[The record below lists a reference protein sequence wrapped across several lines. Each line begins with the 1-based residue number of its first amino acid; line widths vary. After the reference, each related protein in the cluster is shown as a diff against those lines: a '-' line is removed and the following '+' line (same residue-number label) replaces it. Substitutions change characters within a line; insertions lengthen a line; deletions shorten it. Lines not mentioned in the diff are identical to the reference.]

1 MPFSAGFFRTNP
13 PHVRIACMAGFR
25 TAFRFALRQFR
36 RSPAFTGAALGCLA
50 LGIGA
55 TSAIFTVVNAV
66 VLRPLPYR
74 DSARLVRLYTE
85 WPTWTG
91 GGMWRFW
98 TSPPEFADLRRD
110 NQVFETL
117 DAWQPGGANLS
128 PSGRDPVRVNIALV
142 SGTLLGTLG
151 VAPHRGRILT
161 PADDA
166 EGAPV
171 AVVLS
176 YGLWQGAFAGEEN
189 VVGREVVLNG
199 NKAAIAGVMPRGFEF
214 PPGEPEPAELWASL
228 QLSARDMQRFGNH
241 RLSVLGRLKP
251 GRTLAHASADLD
263 RLERE
268 YAKYSGRHRL
278 NPANHTLAAFPLLE
292 ETVGNVRP
300 ALLVMLGAT
309 LLVLLIAC
317 GNVANL
323 LLARAQ
329 TRQREVA
336 LRLTL
341 GASPAVLLRQFLIEG
356 VLLAL
361 AGGALG
367 VALGAVLLR
376 VIVAAGAD
384 SIPRASE
391 IWLDLTVVAVA
402 LGASLATGI
411 VFALAPLAQTIR
423 SRLFATLKSAGG
435 RTTATR
441 EAHWLRAGLVAGEI
455 ALALALL
462 AGASLLI
469 DNFRRLTLTDP
480 GFRAERILSMRVALP
495 QQNYPDGAPA
505 RRFWTLAAERLA
517 QSSGVAGIALLAD
530 LPPQRPINANDTYI
544 EGLVPVPGGPIHNVD
559 YWNAVSPGT
568 FEMLGVPLIE
578 GRFIQARDGEGAPPV
593 LVVNQTFA
601 RTFYGTQS
609 AIGKRVKPGGRPDDD
624 SPWFTIVGVVA
635 DLKNAG
641 LDRPAGTEL
650 FASFAQAPRRSAAI
664 LVKARGGDP
673 WNVLGAVREQLRA
686 IDPALPLSQ
695 VRPLED
701 AISAARARPGFLA
714 LLLSLFAGVALGLA
728 ATGIFSVMM
737 YSVAQRTGEFGV
749 RMALGAEA
757 RQVVALVLRQGMML
771 VAAGIAAGAVAIA
784 VLFRLAR
791 GYLAGLAEPH
801 WVPLA
806 AALAVLVAAT
816 LAACW
821 LPARR
826 ATRVDP
832 VIALRAD

>member
-1 MPFSAGFFRTNP
+1 
-13 PHVRIACMAGFR
+13 
-25 TAFRFALRQFR
+25 
-36 RSPAFTGAALGCLA
+36 
-50 LGIGA
+50 
-55 TSAIFTVVNAV
+55 
-66 VLRPLPYR
+66 
-74 DSARLVRLYTE
+74 
-85 WPTWTG
+85 
-91 GGMWRFW
+91 
-98 TSPPEFADLRRD
+98 
-110 NQVFETL
+110 
-117 DAWQPGGANLS
+117 
-128 PSGRDPVRVNIALV
+128 
-142 SGTLLGTLG
+142 
-151 VAPHRGRILT
+151 
-161 PADDA
+161 
-166 EGAPV
+166 
-171 AVVLS
+171 
-176 YGLWQGAFAGEEN
+176 
-189 VVGREVVLNG
+189 
-199 NKAAIAGVMPRGFEF
+199 
-214 PPGEPEPAELWASL
+214 
-228 QLSARDMQRFGNH
+228 
-241 RLSVLGRLKP
+241 
-251 GRTLAHASADLD
+251 
-263 RLERE
+263 
-268 YAKYSGRHRL
+268 
-278 NPANHTLAAFPLLE
+278 
-292 ETVGNVRP
+292 
-300 ALLVMLGAT
+300 
-309 LLVLLIAC
+309 
-317 GNVANL
+317 
-323 LLARAQ
+323 
-329 TRQREVA
+329 
-336 LRLTL
+336 
-341 GASPAVLLRQFLIEG
+341 
-356 VLLAL
+356 
-361 AGGALG
+361 
-367 VALGAVLLR
+367 
-376 VIVAAGAD
+376 
-384 SIPRASE
+384 
-391 IWLDLTVVAVA
+391 
-402 LGASLATGI
+402 
-411 VFALAPLAQTIR
+411 
-423 SRLFATLKSAGG
+423 
-435 RTTATR
+435 
-441 EAHWLRAGLVAGEI
+441 
-455 ALALALL
+455 
-462 AGASLLI
+462 
-469 DNFRRLTLTDP
+469 
-480 GFRAERILSMRVALP
+480 
-495 QQNYPDGAPA
+495 
-505 RRFWTLAAERLA
+505 
-517 QSSGVAGIALLAD
+517 
-530 LPPQRPINANDTYI
+530 
-544 EGLVPVPGGPIHNVD
+544 
-559 YWNAVSPGT
+559 
-568 FEMLGVPLIE
+568 MLGVPLIE